1 MRGLALI
8 SVADKSGVV
17 ELAIEL
23 VHQGYEIVST
33 GGTANALKQAN
44 IPVTPVESLTRTPEM
59 LDGRVK
65 TLHPA
70 VHGGILARRDLE
82 AHMQAIWN
90 AGIRT
95 IDVVVVNLYPFRET
109 IAKPDV
115 SFEEA
120 IEQIDIGGPSMMRS
134 AAKNHRDVVVVVDPA
149 DYTGVAEDL
158 RARKM
163 TPERR
168 KTLAQKAF
176 ALTASYD
183 AAIAAWLAGRPLTDE
198 ESAPAETVKV
208 AALQRP
214 APAPRPTREL
224 DAGPPAEGVLRIDL
238 DSPETLRY
246 GENPHQAAWRYR
258 DVGAVLVDAADFHI
272 HQGKSL
278 SYNNLIDADAAWALV
293 CDLPTD
299 RAGAVVV
306 KHTNPCGVGCVS
318 TSVAGAILRAFDG
331 DPVSA
336 FGGIVAVN
344 RTFDVTAAR
353 AIADKF
359 LEVVLAPSFEEEALE
374 ILGQKPN
381 LRVVEMG
388 PLDAT
393 RVRRVVRPTVFGV
406 LVQEPDQILMTV
418 AGAQVVSKVQPTEA
432 EWRALDLLWR
442 VVKHVKSNAI
452 VIGDENGTV
461 GVGAGQMSRVD
472 AAVIAIGKSR
482 KGLKSI
488 AAASDAFFPFADGIE
503 QLIKAG
509 VRAVVQP
516 GGSKRD
522 AEVIAAADAAKIAMV
537 MTGQRHFRH

>member
-8 SVADKSGVV
+8 SVADKTGIV
-17 ELAIEL
+17 ELATEL
-23 VHQGYEIVST
+23 ARQGYEIVST
-33 GGTANALKQAN
+33 GGTANALKQAKV
-44 IPVTPVESLTRTPEM
+44 PVTPVESLTRTPEM

-95 IDVVVVNLYPFRET
+95 IDIVVVNLYPFRET
-109 IAKPDV
+109 VARPDV
-115 SFEEA
+115 SFEDA
-120 IEQIDIGGPSMMRS
+120 IEQIDIGGPSMVRS

-149 DYTGVAEDL
+149 DYVRVGEDL
-158 RARKM
+158 RANKM
-163 TPERR
+163 TAERR
-168 KTLAQKAF
+168 KGLAQKAF

-183 AAIAAWLAGRPLTDE
+183 AAIAAWLAGKPLPGE
-198 ESAPAETVKV
+198 QVGP
-208 AALQRP
+208 AALTPTAVQR
-214 APAPRPTREL
+214 PAPRPTREL
-224 DAGPPAEGVLRIDL
+224 DAGPLAEGVLRIDL

-258 DVGAVLVDAADFHI
+258 DVASVLVDAVDFHV

-299 RAGAVVV
+299 RPGAVVV
-306 KHTNPCGVGCVS
+306 KHTNPCGVGSVT
-318 TSVAGAILRAFDG
+318 TSVAGAVLRAFDG

-344 RTFDVTAAR
+344 RIFDVTAAR

-359 LEVVLAPSFEEEALE
+359 LEVVLAPAFEDEALE
-374 ILGQKPN
+374 ILAAKPN

-388 PLDAT
+388 PLDPT
-393 RVRRVVRPTVFGV
+393 RIRRIVRPTVFGV
-406 LVQEPDQILMTV
+406 LMQEPDLSPMAL
-418 AGAQVVSKVQPTEA
+418 AGAQVVTKVAPTES

-442 VVKHVKSNAI
+442 VAKHVKSNAI
-452 VIGDENGTV
+452 VVGDENGTV

-472 AAVIAIGKSR
+472 SAVIAIGKAR